1 MFNFFRKKQEA
12 KLFYHTDVH
21 CHLLPGVDH
30 GAQTVEES
38 LELIARQKAMGIDRI
53 MFTSHVTE
61 NTFENTPETLKQ
73 GFDILKAAVEE
84 KEIELDMHYSA
95 EYRLDE
101 YWIKQRDEGRLV
113 ALPGNY
119 ILLENSYQQELLML
133 DDIMFDIQLK
143 GYRPILA
150 HPERY
155 PYYSMRHDRYRAL
168 HNAGVKFQ
176 INLLSL
182 AGYYGVGPKQTA
194 EWLIDNDFCDFLGSD
209 MHGER
214 HAVVIEDYITTKE
227 WRKIAKK
234 LDGRLL
240 NDKI

>member
-84 KEIELDMHYSA
+84 KEIELNMHYSA

-155 PYYSMRHDRYRAL
+155 PYYAMRHDRYRTL

-176 INLLSL
+176 VNLLSL

>member
-1 MFNFFRKKQEA
+1 MFSFFRKKQEA

-30 GAQTVEES
+30 GAQSVEES

-73 GFDILKAAVEE
+73 GFDMLKAAVYENG
-84 KEIELDMHYSA
+84 IELDMHYSA
-95 EYRLDE
+95 EYRMDE

-113 ALPGNY
+113 ALPGNF

-155 PYYSMRHDRYRAL
+155 PYYAMRHDRYRTL

-176 INLLSL
+176 VNLLSL
-182 AGYYGVGPKQTA
+182 AGHYGIGPKQTA

-214 HAVVIEDYITTKE
+214 HAAVIEEYLTTKD
-227 WRKIAKK
+227 WRKIAKR

-240 NDKI
+240 NDKM

>member
-1 MFNFFRKKQEA
+1 
-12 KLFYHTDVH
+12 
-21 CHLLPGVDH
+21 
-30 GAQTVEES
+30 
-38 LELIARQKAMGIDRI
+38 
-53 MFTSHVTE
+53 
-61 NTFENTPETLKQ
+61 
-73 GFDILKAAVEE
+73 
-84 KEIELDMHYSA
+84 
-95 EYRLDE
+95 
-101 YWIKQRDEGRLV
+101 
-113 ALPGNY
+113 
-119 ILLENSYQQELLML
+119 ML

-155 PYYSMRHDRYRAL
+155 PYYAMRHDRYRAL

-176 INLLSL
+176 VNLLSL

>member
-84 KEIELDMHYSA
+84 KGIELDMHYSA

-155 PYYSMRHDRYRAL
+155 PYYAMRHDRYRTL

-176 INLLSL
+176 VNLLSL
-182 AGYYGVGPKQTA
+182 AGYYGVGPQQTA

>member
-1 MFNFFRKKQEA
+1 M
-12 KLFYHTDVH
+12 
-21 CHLLPGVDH
+21 LLKIH
-30 GAQTVEES
+30 
-38 LELIARQKAMGIDRI
+38 
-53 MFTSHVTE
+53 
-61 NTFENTPETLKQ
+61 LKQ

-84 KEIELDMHYSA
+84 KGIELDMHYSA

-101 YWIKQRDEGRLV
+101 YWMKQRDEGRLV

-155 PYYSMRHDRYRAL
+155 PYYAMRHDRYRTL